1 MEIEEKTHGEQVFE
15 TTKVLPHNPP
25 KIKQLEMSKSPYRII
40 FRLEHSGGMMVCYS
54 SHVNRSNAGMALPR
68 RDGHQ
73 FCQLSRIP
81 AFAELYYF

>member
-1 MEIEEKTHGEQVFE
+1 MGNKFLKHL
-15 TTKVLPHNPP
+15 KYYPHNPP
-25 KIKQLEMSKSPYRII
+25 KTKQLEMSKSPYRII

-54 SHVNRSNAGMALPR
+54 SHMNRSNAGMALPR
-68 RDGHQ
+68 SDGHQ